1 MTDKLKEIVKYVEQ
15 RMQQID
21 ELGDHF
27 MKLEM
32 YDDVRQ
38 TEIESRGNELIK
50 IYEIIRE

>member
-1 MTDKLKEIVKYVEQ
+1 MQEKLSKIKYYVEE